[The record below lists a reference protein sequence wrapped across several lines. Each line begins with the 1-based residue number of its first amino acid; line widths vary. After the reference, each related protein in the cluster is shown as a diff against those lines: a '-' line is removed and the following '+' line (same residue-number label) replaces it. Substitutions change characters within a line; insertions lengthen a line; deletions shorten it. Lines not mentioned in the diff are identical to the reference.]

1 MGGVLREDE
10 RRWLRERRLQRQN
23 AGSSDGWGARR
34 GRTSCRYDREQVL
47 LMPSWFAEWLPGD
60 HLAWFVL
67 AAVDEMDL
75 AAFYA
80 ADRRDGHGRAAH
92 APSMMA

>member
-1 MGGVLREDE
+1 VRTSAVGYGNAGCSDR
-10 RRWLRERRLQRQN
+10 N

-34 GRTSCRYDREQVL
+34 SRTSCRNDREQVL
-47 LMPSWFAEWLPGD
+47 FMPSWFAEWLPED

-80 ADRRDGHGRAAH
+80 GRTCV
-92 APSMMA
+92 